1 MPCLPRQQADVGKG
15 KSSEDLTRARGSASK
30 AGKLV
35 LLVGGLSSSPQDML
49 SVLMSLQL
57 AWIHE
62 SKVEPTTPFTT

>member
-15 KSSEDLTRARGSASK
+15 RSSEGLTGARGSASK

-35 LLVGGLSSSPQDML
+35 LLVGGLSSFPPDIL
-49 SVLMSLQL
+49 SVLMSWQL

-62 SKVEPTTPFTT
+62 SKVEPTKPFTA